1 MPRRE
6 VFQDQPR
13 LKRLFRKRL
22 AVIVFFV
29 LILALILLG
38 RLFYLQ
44 VLQHPYYKTLSQ
56 DNSISLVPTPPTRG
70 LIYDRNGVILAENL
84 PAYSLEITPDKVKN
98 LSKTITA
105 LGSIISLSDEDKSLF
120 YKELRRKR
128 SFDQLPI
135 KMKLTPLEVAKFSV
149 NRYRFPGVHIVAG
162 LIRHYPFANDLVSVL
177 GYVGRINERDL
188 KTVDE
193 SNYAATNYIGKVG
206 IEKYFENVLHGT
218 VGYRQIEI
226 DASGREVR
234 TLSHTPAIAGND
246 IYLTIDSGLQ
256 EAALSAMKGDRGALV
271 AIQPSSGQVLAM
283 VSTPAYD
290 PNLFVRGISTKD
302 YQALHDSKEQPL
314 FNRAI
319 RGQFPF
325 ASTIKVF
332 LALELLNGN
341 FTTADYT
348 IFDPGYYRINKHSR
362 IFHDEAKHGFVDLEK
377 AIEVSCDTYFY
388 IMSLKMGITP
398 IDNILTKFGF
408 GQYTHIQM
416 NEELPGLVATP
427 KWKMKTQ
434 RERWY
439 PGDTLNSSIGQG
451 SMLTTPLRLAS
462 ATATLSERGVRYQP
476 TLLLRQVTPNSEV
489 LNSPSVKVG
498 TIKLKASA
506 WQHVINGMIKVIKGK
521 HGTAWRFGRDASYS
535 VAAKTGTAQVYS
547 LRGQKYV
554 LANVPLHLRDNS
566 MFIAFARVKNPKI
579 AIAVAIQNKP
589 NAPVVA
595 RKVLDYYLLKQQ
607 HLSLADKEK
616 IPAHMQ
622 HSTFTFEKMAL
633 GGLNA
638 G

>member
-1 MPRRE
+1 MSRRE

-13 LKRLFRKRL
+13 LKRLFRYRL
-22 AVIVFFV
+22 LAIIAIVVV
-29 LILALILLG
+29 LCLLLIG

-44 VLQHPYYKTLSQ
+44 VLQHPYYKTLSHN
-56 DNSISLVPTPPTRG
+56 NSISLVPAPPTRG
-70 LIYDRNGVILAENL
+70 LIYDRNGVVLAENL
-84 PAYSLEITPDKVKN
+84 PAYSLEITPDRVIDLSATIAA
-98 LSKTITA
+98 LSKIIPITA
-105 LGSIISLSDEDKSLF
+105 EDKQLF
-120 YKELRRKR
+120 YKELKRKH
-128 SFDQLPI
+128 SFDQVPI
-135 KMKLTPLEVAKFSV
+135 KMKLTPLQVAKFSV
-149 NRYRFPGVHIVAG
+149 NQYRFPGVNVVAG

-188 KTVDE
+188 KNVDE

-206 IEKYFENVLHGT
+206 VEKYFETILHGT

-234 TLSHTPAIAGND
+234 TLSHTPAVAGND

-256 EAALSAMKGDRGALV
+256 EAALSAMAGDRGALV

-290 PNLFVRGISTKD
+290 PNLFVRGISNKD
-302 YQALHDSKEQPL
+302 YEALHDSKKQPL

-332 LALELLNGN
+332 LALELLDGN
-341 FTTADYT
+341 FTTASHQ
-348 IFDPGYYRINKHSR
+348 IFDPGFFRINDHSR
-362 IFHDEAKHGFVDLEK
+362 IFHDEKKHGWVNLEK

-388 IMSLKMGITP
+388 IMSLKMGIVP
-398 IDNILTKFGF
+398 IDKILTQFGF

-416 NEELPGLVATP
+416 HEELPGLVATP
-427 KWKMKTQ
+427 AWKMKTHKQ
-434 RERWY
+434 KWY

-451 SMLTTPLRLAS
+451 SMLTTPLQLAS
-462 ATATLSERGVRYQP
+462 ATATLSEKGTRYQP
-476 TLLLRQVTPNSEV
+476 TLLLRQVTPNGQV
-489 LNSPSVKVG
+489 INAPSVKVG

-506 WQHVINGMIKVIKGK
+506 WQHVINGMIKVVKGK
-521 HGTAWRFGRDASYS
+521 QGTAWRFGRHAPYS

-566 MFIAFARVKNPKI
+566 MFIAFAPVNNPKI
-579 AIAVAIQNKP
+579 AIAVAIQNQP

-607 HLSLADKEK
+607 HLSRSDKEK
-616 IPAHMQ
+616 LPTHIQ
-622 HSTFTFEKMAL
+622 HSTYKFEKMAL
-633 GGLNA
+633 GDFNA
-638 G
+638 E